1 MSNNLKELLERA
13 ATWPEEAQEELA
25 RMAYE
30 IEEELK
36 GNYHAT
42 PEELAG
48 IDRGLRDAAAGRFA
62 TDVDVEAA
70 FKNFRRA

>member
-1 MSNNLKELLERA
+1 MTTKLKEVLERA
-13 ATWPEEAQEELA
+13 ATWPQEAQEELA

-30 IEEELK
+30 IEGELK

-42 PEELAG
+42 PQELEG
-48 IDRGLRDAAAGRFA
+48 IDRGLRDAKEGRFA
-62 TDVDVEAA
+62 TDAHVEAA